1 MTHDD
6 SDHYDDS
13 EKKDHEGLYDA
24 QLSLPLPFVEAP
36 EPFTTVLKRNG
47 REESFDR
54 NKIANAI
61 FQAAHSIGGTDQ
73 DLAQSLARAVTIYLT
88 KQLGG
93 HVPTVDHIHDA
104 VERVLIQMTH
114 IRTAFAYARYRD
126 RRARIRRLREGDMR
140 LLLGELQEARSD
152 EGEPM
157 HGRNLFVR
165 TSEDSLLSWN
175 RDRIVEALVRETGLD
190 ESMATVVATEVEQQL
205 DSAHIEN
212 LTTSLV
218 RELVAARLVAHGLSE
233 YRDRHRRLGVPLYDC
248 ERIVRGLTD
257 ATVGR
262 DPIATDRVLA
272 GAVKKEYALTQIHAP
287 HVSDAHL
294 TGAIH
299 LHDLSQP
306 DRLHQVTLSPG
317 MLAAFGVG
325 IPSAPDFASPPR
337 NAATFLAQMAKATA
351 SFQACVSGPL
361 QWDAVNYHFAAYV
374 RDLSPEEL
382 GQFAQMMVYEF
393 AYRAL
398 AHGGDGEGTELRF
411 YWSAPAHL
419 ADAKVVGPE
428 DVVPDC
434 TYRELEHA
442 AQQLAW
448 KFLDVLAAC
457 RGLPVIAP
465 QVGICLSP
473 DFFQQPGSE
482 AFLAKAAT
490 MVEEGWP
497 VSFYFRPE
505 NPAGDYLPW
514 EPLRAVF
521 HNVSLNL
528 PRIAYASGKE
538 TAFLEA
544 LDKRLGIVFRGL
556 SERYEFLEGLMDRG
570 AAGPLALLSLKG
582 SEGPV
587 FDMAKMRGYVSVCGL
602 DESVK
607 CLFGV
612 QMHESPEARSLGAR
626 IMDRILRQAELEQK
640 RQRIDVRIAGES
652 RAHVRQRFA
661 ETDLTK
667 YPKTSKTTINTQE
680 GRAMI
685 GYTSGVALHYDR
697 GLSPFEAL
705 QYEGEF
711 HGSME
716 GDHIATVSLPD
727 TGMTGETIATFLRKA
742 FEHSHINGIRFTI
755 SD

>member
-1 MTHDD
+1 MTHDE
-6 SDHYDDS
+6 SENYDDT
-13 EKKDHEGLYDA
+13 EEKDHEGLYDA

-47 REESFDR
+47 REEPFER

-61 FQAAHSIGGTDQ
+61 YQAAHSIGGTDQ

-88 KQLGG
+88 KQLGS

-140 LLLGELQEARSD
+140 LLLGELQEARGD
-152 EGEPM
+152 EAEAMG
-157 HGRNLFVR
+157 GRNLFVR

-248 ERIVRGLTD
+248 ERIIRGLTD
-257 ATVGR
+257 ATVGQ

-317 MLAAFGVG
+317 MIAAFGVG
-325 IPSAPDFASPPR
+325 IPGAPDFASPPR
-337 NAATFLAQMAKATA
+337 NAATFLAQMAKATGIY
-351 SFQACVSGPL
+351 QACVSGPL

-374 RDLSPEEL
+374 RELTPDEL

-411 YWSAPAHL
+411 YWSAPEHL
-419 ADAKVVGPE
+419 AEAKVVGPE
-428 DVVPDC
+428 GIVPDC
-434 TYRELEHA
+434 TYKDLEHA

-448 KFLDVLAAC
+448 KFLDVLSAC
-457 RGLPVIAP
+457 SGLPVIAP
-465 QVGICLSP
+465 RVGICLST
-473 DFFQQPGSE
+473 DFFQKPGSE

-505 NPAGDYLPW
+505 ETHADYLPW

-528 PRIAYASGKE
+528 PRIAYATGKE

-544 LDKRLGIVFRGL
+544 LDQRLGVVFRGL

-587 FDMAKMRGYVSVCGL
+587 FDMTKMRGYVSVCGL
-602 DESVK
+602 NEAVK

-612 QMHESPEARSLGAR
+612 EMHESPEARSLGAS
-626 IMDRILRQAELEQK
+626 IMERLLLQAELEQK
-640 RQRIDVRIAGES
+640 RRRIGVRIAGES
-652 RAHVRQRFA
+652 RSHIRQRFA
-661 ETDLTK
+661 ETDLSK
-667 YPKTSKTTINTQE
+667 YPKTSKTTINFE
-680 GRAMI
+680 KRRDVI

-711 HGSME
+711 HESME

-742 FEHSHINGIRFTI
+742 YEHSQINGIRFTI
-755 SD
+755 DD